1 MQHYEV
7 YTQQDVACLP
17 VCFFFFSL
25 TTKPTIVSLSVC
37 GSEQHYVISL
47 EICLGFEGLF
57 PFSQTG
63 QTPHQI

>member
-1 MQHYEV
+1 MS
-7 YTQQDVACLP
+7 ACLL
-17 VCFFFFSL
+17 FFSL

-47 EICLGFEGLF
+47 ELCLGYEGLF
-57 PFSQTG
+57 LFSQTG